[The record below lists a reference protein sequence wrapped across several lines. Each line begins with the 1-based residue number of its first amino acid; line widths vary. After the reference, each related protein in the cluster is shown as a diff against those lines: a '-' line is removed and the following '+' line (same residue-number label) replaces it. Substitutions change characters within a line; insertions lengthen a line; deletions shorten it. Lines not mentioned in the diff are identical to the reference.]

1 VIKFGPGIS
10 NAYMQWLPTENVDL
24 TFGFFPY
31 KYNDAARNLGE
42 YLFRTEAY
50 PTIIYTGGWSWIND
64 AQYSTVGAKLTVKS
78 LGGKLKQ
85 DIGLFG
91 EYFNSPIYDITPA
104 YIATY
109 KPSGWFTVG
118 GAGALHRFISP
129 SPGTKR
135 EITKKYAY
143 RENFYLPT
151 TSAVPPYPARDS
163 GYVTML
169 EDDLRSLAGNAG
181 LNFDTLLAHPNNAAS
196 TSDTVSFDLAA
207 VKLMA
212 FFELDFNALL
222 GLNEARM
229 GKFNLYGEIAQ
240 LGLKNYPIF
249 YTKMEQRRPMM
260 LGVSLPTYGVL
271 NNLSIEG
278 QYLKNPN
285 IESIASTYDKL
296 DLPPDRNFRYFRT
309 YDKDDV
315 KWSVHASRNITS
327 FLTLYAQVANDHM
340 RLKNGFTQPQ
350 YIPVTN
356 EPDHWYWLMRIQW
369 AS

>member
-1 VIKFGPGIS
+1 
-10 NAYMQWLPTENVDL
+10 
-24 TFGFFPY
+24 
-31 KYNDAARNLGE
+31 
-42 YLFRTEAY
+42 
-50 PTIIYTGGWSWIND
+50 
-64 AQYSTVGAKLTVKS
+64 
-78 LGGKLKQ
+78 
-85 DIGLFG
+85 
-91 EYFNSPIYDITPA
+91 
-104 YIATY
+104 
-109 KPSGWFTVG
+109 
-118 GAGALHRFISP
+118 
-129 SPGTKR
+129 
-135 EITKKYAY
+135 
-143 RENFYLPT
+143 
-151 TSAVPPYPARDS
+151 
-163 GYVTML
+163 
-169 EDDLRSLAGNAG
+169 
-181 LNFDTLLAHPNNAAS
+181 
-196 TSDTVSFDLAA
+196 VSFDLAA

-369 AS
+369 AI